1 MDKYIIYN
9 NKKLRKGFTT
19 GTAAA
24 AASKAAVKLL
34 IGTTPTSV
42 TVTTKEG
49 EIDINI
55 HEAKLNSNTAFCS
68 VIKDGGD
75 DIDITNGALICSEVS
90 LNKSQ
95 SINITGGKGVGIVTL
110 AGLKVDVG
118 KSAINPEPMKMIEAE
133 VKKVLPNGFGAD
145 IIISVPD
152 GKQIAKKTFNPRLGI
167 VGGISILGTT
177 GIVNP
182 MSEEAYKEAL
192 ILPLDILAAK
202 KITKAIF
209 VFGEYGRN
217 YISSIGLN
225 SDLCIVTSNFI
236 GYMLD
241 YAYTKSFKNI
251 IIAGHIGKLVKVAGG
266 IFQTHSKIADCRM
279 EILTAYAG
287 ILGADKSI
295 LNNLINCITTSAAV
309 DIIDKNNLTQ
319 LYKIIADKVKFNS
332 EQRLYNHINVEV
344 ILFGDNNRMLAQTDN
359 CKNLIADI
367 KKEYT

>member
-34 IGTTPTSV
+34 TGCKVESITIE
-42 TVTTKEG
+42 TKEG
-49 EIDINI
+49 EIDILI
-55 HEAKLNSNTAFCS
+55 HESKLNLNTAFCS

-95 SINITGGKGVGIVTL
+95 TINITGGKGVGIVTL

-118 KSAINPEPMKMIEAE
+118 KAAINPEPMKMIKAE
-133 VKKVLPNGFGAD
+133 VKKALPNGFGAD
-145 IIISVPD
+145 IVISVID
-152 GKQIAKKTFNPRLGI
+152 GEIIAKKTFNPRLGI

-177 GIVNP
+177 GIVTP

-192 ILPLDILAAK
+192 VLPVDILAAK

-209 VFGEYGRN
+209 IFGEYGKD
-217 YISSIGLN
+217 YIASIGLN
-225 SDLCIVTSNFI
+225 SHLCIITSNFI

-241 YAYTKSFKNI
+241 YAYSKNFKDI
-251 IIAGHIGKLVKVAGG
+251 LIVGHIGKLVKVAGG

-287 ILGADKSI
+287 ILGANKSI
-295 LNNLINCITTSAAV
+295 LNDLINCVTTSTAV
-309 DIIDKNNLTQ
+309 NIIDKNNLSQ
-319 LYKIIADKVKFNS
+319 IYKIIADKVKFNS
-332 EQRLYNHINVEV
+332 EQRLYNSVNVEA
-344 ILFGDNNRMLAQTDN
+344 ILFGDNNRMLAHTSN
-359 CKNLIADI
+359 YRII